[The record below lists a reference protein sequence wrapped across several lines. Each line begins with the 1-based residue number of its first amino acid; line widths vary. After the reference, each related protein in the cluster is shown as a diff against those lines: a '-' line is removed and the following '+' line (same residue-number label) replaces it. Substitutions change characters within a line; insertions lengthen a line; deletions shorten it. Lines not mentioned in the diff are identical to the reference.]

1 LLECKG
7 EDSVPFKLPRVK
19 TIIVNSQKG
28 GSGKTT
34 LCANLSVEAERV
46 GDGPVYLID
55 LDTQGTLSTWHEKRE
70 NELPRR
76 VEIPLA
82 DLERGLPRLEQ
93 HGAAL
98 CLIDTA
104 PSRNEETAHLFRL
117 ADLVLVPIR
126 PSPSDLWAAS
136 ATVELLKREAIPFLF
151 VLNQVKA
158 NAGITGQAAASLSHH
173 GRVAETFI
181 GDRVPYAAALTNGLT
196 AMELDRRGPAAVE
209 MASLWKN
216 IQACLNGNMQHA
228 KDMKLQTIKATII
241 EGVSHAESG

>member
-1 LLECKG
+1 M
-7 EDSVPFKLPRVK
+7 PRLK

-70 NELPRR
+70 SEVPCRVELP
-76 VEIPLA
+76 LA
-82 DLERGLPRLEQ
+82 ELERGLQRLEQ

-104 PSRNEETAHLFRL
+104 PSRGEETTNLFRL

-151 VLNQVKA
+151 VLNQVKP
-158 NAGITGQAAASLSHH
+158 NAGITAQAAASLSHH

-181 GDRVPYAAALTNGLT
+181 GDRVPYAAALTNGQT
-196 AMELDRRGPAAVE
+196 AMELMSKGPAAIE
-209 MASLWKN
+209 TASLWKN
-216 IQACLNGNMQHA
+216 IKECLNGKMQPA
-228 KDMKLQTIKATII
+228 KATKLQTIKATTI
-241 EGVSHAESG
+241 EGVSHAEAH